1 MNTKILLSN
10 IIHQRFIPFKHK
22 LKYNVPSLFLN
33 LSELNSITKGNKLFS
48 LNSFNLFSFY
58 ESDHGYRD
66 NRSIEKFI
74 TENLNKFKIKYKK
87 LDIKI
92 LCFPR
97 ILGYAFDPL
106 SIFYCFDNDKLI
118 SIFYEVKNTSNE
130 QHTYIF
136 NGSEDAR
143 QFKLSHKC
151 QKLFYVSPFIKMEA
165 HYEFINKMINDK
177 LNINIDLFDNNNNKV
192 LTASQYGKFIE
203 FNFKNMFKFLS
214 YNPLL
219 GFKVMIGILYEAMR
233 IMLKGGKYYSR
244 NKKSNDTISY
254 EGYF

>member
-22 LKYNVPSLFLN
+22 LQYNAPSLFLN
-33 LSELNSITKGNKLFS
+33 LSELHSITKDNKLFS

-106 SIFYCFDNDKLI
+106 SIFYCFDSDKLI

-136 NGSEDAR
+136 NGNEDAK

-165 HYEFINKMINDK
+165 HYEFINKMIKDK
-177 LNINIDLFDNNNNKV
+177 LNINIDPSTV
-192 LTASQYGKFIE
+192 LIKNYGYPISSYGEHYGHPDPKIQYKYE
-203 FNFKNMFKFLS
+203 EA
-214 YNPLL
+214 PLHKSHKKY
-219 GFKVMIGILYEAMR
+219 GFEEPIDYFVPSIGISDIEK
-233 IMLKGGKYYSR
+233 IE
-244 NKKSNDTISY
+244 NKLGIKIK
-254 EGYF
+254 